1 MAIIAIYM
9 STVIFFIGSTLIIPA
24 ILIIQISEH
33 DFVKYLFTVEQFKF
47 NSAAMSI
54 ILSVLLA
61 SMMIHFDLLNH
72 KLENII

>member
-1 MAIIAIYM
+1 MAIIASYM

-33 DFVKYLFTVEQFKF
+33 DFVKYLFIAEQFKF